1 MQYDRQ
7 KYLEAIKAQ
16 LEQNIF
22 CHSLALEVCL
32 AGIYDYLKAENQLNS
47 NEPERQ
53 DWLAAGLLHD
63 IDYGGEFKS
72 EHPTKTKEALAK
84 YGIEISEIVLK
95 IIKAHASELTGV
107 KPQNKAQWAIFC
119 ADSLTGLITAV
130 ALIIPSK
137 KLADVKLSSVIK
149 RFLKEPKFAAGTRR
163 DDVSMCANTDGLN
176 IPIEKFIEICLVS
189 MQKIASE
196 IGL

>member
-1 MQYDRQ
+1 MQYDRK
-7 KYLEAIKAQ
+7 KYIEAIHAQ

-22 CHSLALEVCL
+22 YHSLALEACM
-32 AGIYDYLKAENQLNS
+32 AGIYEYLMANDQLGG
-47 NEPERQ
+47 NEPGRE

-72 EHPTKTKEALAK
+72 EHPAKTKEALEK
-84 YGIEISEIVLK
+84 YGIEISGTVLR
-95 IIKAHASELTGV
+95 IIKAHASKLTGV
-107 KPQNKAQWAIFC
+107 HPENKAQWAILC

-130 ALIIPSK
+130 ALILPSK

-163 DDVSMCANTDGLN
+163 EEVSMCANQDGLN

-189 MQKIASE
+189 MQKIAQE
-196 IGL
+196 ISL